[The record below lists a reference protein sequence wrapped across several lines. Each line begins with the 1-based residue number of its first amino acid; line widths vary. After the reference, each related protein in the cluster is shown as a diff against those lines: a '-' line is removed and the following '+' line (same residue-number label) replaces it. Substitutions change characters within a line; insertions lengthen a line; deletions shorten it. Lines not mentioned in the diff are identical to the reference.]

1 MPNSKER
8 ALAKA
13 VLTELWP
20 GSDGALKEQSKDGGA
35 PKKVVVQFNPET
47 LKVSFS
53 NQNAGGN
60 QPGGSSTQFVGKGAT
75 KLSLQL
81 WFDVQLPLPSG
92 AGDPGG
98 DVRKLTSEV
107 AYFMT
112 PQETTKN
119 GETGLLPPGVQFQWG
134 TFMFK
139 GTVDSLEE
147 NLEYFSEEGKPL
159 RASMSVNISKQDL
172 AIEFGDPSKGVTSP
186 AAEAARAASGGPNS
200 PAPGTRPMQPARD
213 GDTVQGAS
221 SKAGVGDW
229 KKVALANGIENP
241 RLVPPGK
248 LLDVSGTVS
257 VSAAASLGLSGATA
271 PSFKGSAGVSAR
283 AGVSGS
289 IGGSASIGASVGGSA
304 SIGGSASASA
314 STSLRLR

>member
-1 MPNSKER
+1 MPNPKER

-20 GSDGALKEQSKDGGA
+20 GSDGALKEQNKDGGA
-35 PKKVVVQFNPET
+35 AKKVVVQFNPET

-53 NQNAGGN
+53 NQNAGGS

-75 KLSLQL
+75 KLALQL
-81 WFDVQLPLPSG
+81 WFDVQLPLPAG
-92 AGDPGG
+92 ATDPQG

-112 PQETTKN
+112 PQETTKD

-147 NLEYFSEEGKPL
+147 SLEYFSEEGKPL

-186 AAEAARAASGGPNS
+186 AAQAARAASGGQNS
-200 PAPGTRPMQPARD
+200 AAPGTRPMQPARD
-213 GDTVQGAS
+213 GDTVQAAS
-221 SKAGVGDW
+221 AKAGVGDW

-248 LLDVSGTVS
+248 LLDMSGTVS
-257 VSAAASLGLSGATA
+257 GAAAASLGLSGATA
-271 PSFKGSAGVSAR
+271 PSLKGSAGASAFGAAAS
-283 AGVSGS
+283 AG
-289 IGGSASIGASVGGSA
+289 ASASVGGASA
-304 SIGGSASASA
+304 AASA
-314 STSLRLR
+314 STLSR

>member
-1 MPNSKER
+1 MPNAKER

-20 GSDGALKEQSKDGGA
+20 GSDGALKEQNKDGGE
-35 PKKVVVQFNPET
+35 PRKVVVQFNPET

-53 NQNAGGN
+53 NQNAGGS

-81 WFDVQLPLPSG
+81 WFDVQLPLPAG
-92 AGDPGG
+92 AADPGG

-147 NLEYFSEEGKPL
+147 SLEYFSEEGKPL

-172 AIEFGDPSKGVTSP
+172 AIEFGDPNKGVTSP
-186 AAEAARAASGGPNS
+186 AAEAARAASGGKGS
-200 PAPGTRPMQPARD
+200 AAPGTRPMQPARD

-271 PSFKGSAGVSAR
+271 PSLRGSAGFSAG
-283 AGVSGS
+283 ASGS
-289 IGGSASIGASVGGSA
+289 IGGSAQPAGPSIRAA
-304 SIGGSASASA
+304 ASASA
-314 STSLRLR
+314 SIRR